1 MNWKAFSYIGLMFAV
16 IYRVP
21 QIVKIYR
28 TKSAADLSSYS
39 YLTHNGAC
47 EEQPSSSRS
56 SCANPPIHPSLLR
69 TRYLVH
75 PLPRRRRWVIC
86 AYFFSRQF

>member
-47 EEQPSSSRS
+47 EE
-56 SCANPPIHPSLLR
+56 
-69 TRYLVH
+69 
-75 PLPRRRRWVIC
+75 
-86 AYFFSRQF
+86 